1 MIKLQSRS
9 YKLLGY
15 SFLTLETLSILSIFI
30 LNKTTHSKMGMLR
43 HMIYLNSRVESSVNI
58 KTIKYILIVAL
69 VLSLIWTSKN
79 FLQSTYKSKLSFLW
93 TLVLNLYS
101 LFFIL
106 MRDTSLNKSYY
117 YIASLLVWTSLV
129 QSVLYFWQV
138 KRNRPPI

>member
-15 SFLTLETLSILSIFI
+15 FFLTLETLSILAIFI